1 VSNMGEGPLARSSD
15 LIIEELGDEV
25 LVYDTENDR
34 GHSLSPEAAK
44 VWRACNGKTTA
55 ERLSVELGLERE
67 TVERALDELSTCEL
81 LETRPTIVADG
92 STRRE
97 VTIKMAKVGA
107 AAGAAAA
114 AGPLIL
120 SAAAPTPAMAASV
133 RTCIKFSSGNCGGNS
148 GCSKS
153 IGCCC
158 CVPVLH
164 SPFPIGSPCAL
175 LEKTDNQCKTCVPCP
190 GSGSAIPGANCTD
203 YEDGQ
208 TGTQQQCSAGAC

>member
-44 VWRACNGKTTA
+44 VWNNCNGKTTA
-55 ERLSVELGLERE
+55 ERLSAKLGLERE
-67 TVERALDELSTCEL
+67 TVDQALDELSACQL

-107 AAGAAAA
+107 AAAAA
-114 AGPLIL
+114 PLIL
-120 SAAAPTPAMAASV
+120 SVASPTPSMAASLNF
-133 RTCIKFSSGNCGGNS
+133 CIQFSSGNCGGNS

-153 IGCCC
+153 VGCCC

-164 SPFPIGSPCAL
+164 SPYPANSPCA
-175 LEKTDNQCKTCVPCP
+175 KFDPSASQCKTCVPCP
-190 GSGSAIPGANCTD
+190 GTVCPQFNGGD
-203 YEDGQ
+203 
-208 TGTQQQCSAGAC
+208 TGVQRQCSAGDC